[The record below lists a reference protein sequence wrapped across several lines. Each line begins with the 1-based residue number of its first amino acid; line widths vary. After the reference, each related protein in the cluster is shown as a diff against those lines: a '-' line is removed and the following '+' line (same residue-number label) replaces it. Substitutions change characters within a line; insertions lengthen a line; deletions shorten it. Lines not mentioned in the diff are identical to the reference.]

1 MAETL
6 PPSGHPASPAPVSPP
21 GAPWIDL
28 ARARQTWR
36 VEATFRRCLA
46 EFRDRE
52 DDCIATLRDS
62 PVDTWGKRVHRLKG
76 SALVLAMPEVVAQA
90 QALELALQQG
100 ASAEALGRGLDGLEA
115 ALRPT
120 LGVIDDLLRQD

>member
-1 MAETL
+1 MTPWQRPFHPVATRR
-6 PPSGHPASPAPVSPP
+6 PPRRCRRPACP
-21 GAPWIDL
+21 GS
-28 ARARQTWR
+28 TWR